1 METDFPEDDI
11 IPGYESA
18 VDVIAIDGKL
28 PRTSRR
34 FPAQNPRDRIIGP
47 VIAPH
52 SDSFAIDHFVR
63 LNVDLSRPRMG

>member
-11 IPGYESA
+11 IPCYERA

-34 FPAQNPRDRIIGP
+34 FPGQNPRDGVIGP
-47 VIAPH
+47 VIRTH

-63 LNVDLSRPRMG
+63 LNVDLSLPRM